1 MLLPQW
7 RVNIV
12 STAALHAHFVR
23 INITGCGKP
32 VWLKCI
38 LPVYIKSNEKNNY
51 VFSPINLIFDQGVPV
66 LSINKRSN
74 TKKIK
79 NKNHIR
85 TELSF
90 RVVVSMTTQATFKSG
105 FWGWVTLQ
113 EPKMMHAK
121 KWKCSQGSG
130 SKHNSY
136 SLKKNNIFSQ
146 KRSLSLKKKKK
157 SCTQLKV

>member
-32 VWLKCI
+32 VWLKCM
-38 LPVYIKSNEKNNY
+38 LPVYIKSSVKNNY

-66 LSINKRSN
+66 LFINKRSN
-74 TKKIK
+74 IKKQK

-85 TELSF
+85 TGLF

-105 FWGWVTLQ
+105 FFRGWVTVQ
-113 EPKMMHAK
+113 EPEMMHAK
-121 KWKCSQGSG
+121 KLKCSQGSG
-130 SKHNSY
+130 SKHNFY
-136 SLKKNNIFSQ
+136 SLKKIIYSP
-146 KRSLSLKKKKK
+146 RS
-157 SCTQLKV
+157 VPFH